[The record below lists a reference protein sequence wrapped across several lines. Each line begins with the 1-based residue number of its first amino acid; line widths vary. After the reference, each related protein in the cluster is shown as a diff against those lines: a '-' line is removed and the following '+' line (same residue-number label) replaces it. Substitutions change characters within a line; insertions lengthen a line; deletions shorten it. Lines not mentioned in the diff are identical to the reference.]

1 MAALGAMAKL
11 RQLERQYPHLA
22 SAGQRSPYD
31 TITFAQNEMMHDL
44 ESVLRAV
51 RAMTEEID
59 LDRLVHTLMTMLL
72 ERAGAQRGLLIRI
85 LDNTIPETQA
95 WAETSSEGVKVQIVR
110 ERPLATDM
118 PLSVL
123 AAVMRTG
130 QEIRISKSEL
140 FGPFSQDPYLV
151 TSGAGIMCVPMHKQ
165 GKLVGVLYL
174 ENRVMPEIFT
184 AGHSRIVRMLAA
196 QAAVSLE
203 TARLY
208 AERVEE
214 NVQRRRAEKELR
226 ASQTSLMLGEK
237 ISNTGTW
244 RWELEQD
251 VMFVSDEYA
260 RILACLTI
268 SVRYQW
274 PTL

>member
-72 ERAGAQRGLLIRI
+72 ERAGAQRGLLIR

-110 ERPLATDM
+110 ERPSATDM

-165 GKLVGVLYL
+165 GKLVGV
-174 ENRVMPEIFT
+174 
-184 AGHSRIVRMLAA
+184 
-196 QAAVSLE
+196 AVSGKSGDAGDFHRRAFAYRQNAGGAGGGFAGD
-203 TARLY
+203 ARLY